1 MKFKKPHRFF
11 SFVDLRPVMNYQQTI
26 DYLFTR
32 LPMFSRIGVNAI
44 KIDIANTVQLCESL
58 GNPHTKFKSVH
69 IAGTNGK
76 GSVSHMLAAIL
87 QTAGYKTGLY
97 TSPHLK
103 DFRERIRINGEMI
116 PQQFVVDFVQS
127 MQSEIEEL
135 NPSFFEITVAMAFDF
150 FAKERVDIAIVEVG
164 LGGRLDSTNIITPEL
179 SIITN
184 ISWDHMNVLG
194 DTLEK
199 IAYEKAGIIKY
210 QIPAIVGESSPV
222 TKSIFENVSDE
233 KKAPLVFADQVRYV
247 SGWKYE
253 RTHLSVEIANLLKD
267 DHHIYSLDLTGY
279 YQTKNLIT
287 VLEAVAGL
295 RNKNWRISE
304 THVEKALQQVKKLTG
319 LHGRWEVIHQHPTIV
334 LDVGHNAD
342 GVKQIVAQIELTDY
356 NDLHIIIGMV
366 KDKDVERIL
375 ALLPKEANYY
385 FTRAHIPRAI
395 PENELCERGKNAGLK
410 GNQYPNV
417 NTALQAA
424 KNGAAKQDLIVVCG
438 SVFVVGE
445 VEYTN
450 QR

>member
-1 MKFKKPHRFF
+1 
-11 SFVDLRPVMNYQQTI
+11 MNYQQTI

-32 LPMFSRIGVNAI
+32 LPMFSRIGANAI
-44 KIDIANTVQLCESL
+44 KIDIANTVQLCDSF

-116 PQQFVVDFVQS
+116 PHQFVVDFVQT

-150 FAKERVDIAIVEVG
+150 FAKEKVDIAIVEVG

-199 IAYEKAGIIKY
+199 IAYEKAGIIKN

-267 DHHIYSLDLTGY
+267 DHHVYSLDLTGY

-287 VLEAVAGL
+287 VLEAVSGL

-304 THVEKALQQVKKLTG
+304 THVKKALQQVKKLTG
-319 LHGRWEVIHQHPTIV
+319 LHGRWEVIHQYPTIV

-366 KDKDVERIL
+366 KDKDVEQIL

-424 KNGAAKQDLIVVCG
+424 RKEAAKQDLIVVCG

-445 VEYTN
+445 VEY
-450 QR
+450 